1 MTQNLF
7 LANLGKH
14 AAQTANGAV
23 SNSTTGRLLVDQF
36 AKAGAAKGRNIQEV
50 FADQS
55 AIWGEDALGA
65 LRFAFY
71 LRMITRKT
79 KLFGGEQTE
88 TVQQGQGNQDEALKR
103 MLWVALY
110 HPETFYKN
118 LWIVPLVGSWKD
130 LWILLTMS
138 DELKKEEFFK
148 TMAEGIND
156 ENQKGLVLKYLPRIR
171 SNKKCVSEWA
181 IKTNQLA
188 KEFCN
193 FIGWKAEHYRKF
205 KSTGIAHKFQQLM
218 CGRLYDNIDFN
229 QIPGRALSIMLAN
242 GGKWLKNHNLE
253 TKYQEWIEKQ
263 PVAKFTGFVYELGK
277 QVPSVNNYMTKPLSY
292 IQKMTIDK
300 QFDGL
305 IKLAKSDNDGIKGNV
320 WCCLDTSGSMNA
332 CIHGLKDV
340 RCCDI
345 ANSLAVYFSTLNEG
359 AFHKSVLAFDNTSKH
374 YKLSGTFT
382 DMMSNL
388 PRVGCG
394 GTNFQ
399 GAIDEILRVRRSNL
413 NIPLEDYPKTLLVIS
428 DMQFNPTS
436 NSGYWGGYSNRKLS
450 KTEVSTNYE
459 ESKRKLLQAFP
470 KEFVDE
476 MKFIWWHVTSQYK
489 DFPSSIDDPGT
500 YMFSGFDGAV
510 VSLLLGGD
518 ATVVDEKTGETR
530 QLSMEEMVQKVLT
543 QELLLQLKL

>member
-55 AIWGEDALGA
+55 AIWGEDAIGA

-79 KLFGGEQTE
+79 KMFGGEQTE
-88 TVQQGQGNQDEALKR
+88 TVQRGQGNQDEALKR

-130 LWILLTMS
+130 LWVLLTMS

-156 ENQKGLVLKYLPRIR
+156 ESQKGLVLKYLPRIR
-171 SNKKCVSEWA
+171 SNKKCVSDWA

-188 KEFCN
+188 KELCTFL
-193 FIGWKAEHYRKF
+193 GWNAEQYRKF
-205 KSTGIAHKFQQLM
+205 KTTGMAHKFQQLI
-218 CGRLYDNIDFN
+218 CSGLYNNIDFN
-229 QIPGRALSIMLAN
+229 QIPGRALTIMLSN
-242 GGKWLKNHNLE
+242 GGEWLKKHNLQ

-263 PVAKFTGFVYELGK
+263 PVAKFTGFVYELAK
-277 QVPSVNNYMTKPLSY
+277 QVPTRNNYLKPLSY

-305 IKLAKSDNDGIKGNV
+305 IKLAKSDNGGIKGNV
-320 WCCLDTSGSMNA
+320 WCCLDTSGSMNTG
-332 CIHGLKDV
+332 IPGLKDV

-388 PRVGCG
+388 PSVGCG

-399 GAIDEILRVRRSNL
+399 GAIDEILRVRRTNP
-413 NIPLEDYPKTLLVIS
+413 NIPLEEYPKTLLVIS

-436 NSGYWGGYSNRKLS
+436 GGYYYNGRTTKADM
-450 KTEVSTNYE
+450 TTNYE
-459 ESKRKLLQAFP
+459 ESKRKLLQEFP

-476 MKFIWWHVTSQYK
+476 MKFIWWHVISSYK

-530 QLSMEEMVQKVLT
+530 QLSMEEMVQKALT

>member
-55 AIWGEDALGA
+55 AIWGEDAIGA

-79 KLFGGEQTE
+79 KMFGGEQTE
-88 TVQQGQGNQDEALKR
+88 TVQRGQGNQDEALKR

-130 LWILLTMS
+130 LWVLLTMS

-156 ENQKGLVLKYLPRIR
+156 ESQKGLVLKYLPRIR
-171 SNKKCVSEWA
+171 SNKKCVSDWA

-188 KEFCN
+188 KELCTFL
-193 FIGWKAEHYRKF
+193 GWNAEQYRKF
-205 KSTGIAHKFQQLM
+205 KTTGMAHKFQQLI
-218 CGRLYDNIDFN
+218 CSGLYDNIDFN
-229 QIPGRALSIMLAN
+229 QIPGRALTIMLSN
-242 GGKWLKNHNLE
+242 GGEWLKKHNLQ

-263 PVAKFTGFVYELGK
+263 PVAKFTGFVYELAK
-277 QVPSVNNYMTKPLSY
+277 QVPTRNNYLKPLSY

-305 IKLAKSDNDGIKGNV
+305 IKLAKSDNGGIKGNV
-320 WCCLDTSGSMNA
+320 WCCLDTSGSMNTG
-332 CIHGLKDV
+332 IPGLKDV

-388 PRVGCG
+388 PSVGCG

-399 GAIDEILRVRRSNL
+399 GAIDEILRVRRTNR
-413 NIPLEDYPKTLLVIS
+413 NIPLEEYPKTLLVIS

-436 NSGYWGGYSNRKLS
+436 GGYYYNGRTTKADM
-450 KTEVSTNYE
+450 TTNYE
-459 ESKRKLLQAFP
+459 ESKRKLLQEFP

-476 MKFIWWHVTSQYK
+476 MKFIWWHVTSSYK

-518 ATVVDEKTGETR
+518 ATVVDENTGETR
-530 QLSMEEMVQKVLT
+530 QLSMEEMVQKALT